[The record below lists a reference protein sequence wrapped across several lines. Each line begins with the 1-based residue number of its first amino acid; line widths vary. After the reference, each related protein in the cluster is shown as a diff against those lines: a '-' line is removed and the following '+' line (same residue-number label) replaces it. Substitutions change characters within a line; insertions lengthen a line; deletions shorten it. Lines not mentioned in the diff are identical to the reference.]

1 MRMYRCIVV
10 YVLYMD
16 GSVLLCCSVCTV
28 SGWECT
34 AEECGSRCTVVGDPH
49 YTTFDGKVIY
59 QMYMSRLQKK
69 EQRGEIKG
77 QGVGTP

>member
-1 MRMYRCIVV
+1 MYCIWMGTYCYVVV
-10 YVLYMD
+10 YVLYLD
-16 GSVLLCCSVCTV
+16 GSVLMYCSVCTV

-59 QMYMSRLQKK
+59 QMC
-69 EQRGEIKG
+69 I
-77 QGVGTP
+77 VHV

>member
-1 MRMYRCIVV
+1 MY
-10 YVLYMD
+10 
-16 GSVLLCCSVCTV
+16 CSVCTV

-59 QMYMSRLQKK
+59 QMYIVHVQATK
-69 EQRGEIKG
+69 IKG
-77 QGVGTP
+77 QDVETP